1 MSVHKWTAPKEQGI
15 ILEAMVLN
23 GTAFTFSC
31 PSSVASHDI
40 VVDTLGSIHT
50 ALSDS
55 DMLKSD
61 SLEITMLAKEMA
73 YPIHFLGKSLAK
85 ICLFPQA

>member
-1 MSVHKWTAPKEQGI
+1 MFVHKWTAPKEQGI

-31 PSSVASHDI
+31 RSWVASHDI
-40 VVDTLGSIHT
+40 VVDTLGSVHI

-55 DMLKSD
+55 DILNSD
-61 SLEITMLAKEMA
+61 SLAITMLAMEMA
-73 YPIHFLGKSLAK
+73 YPTHSLGKSLAK
-85 ICLFPQA
+85 IYLFPQA